1 MQQPKIHI
9 SQHNAPPSEKCE
21 YFKVKNYFSEL
32 HSDIDKA
39 RARFNLGIPDE
50 FSLTW
55 EAITGKPDITVLLNN
70 QKSSIVSQY
79 KLDSL
84 SYDLDTLRS
93 RVLQVEN
100 KTASLN
106 SDTLTDL
113 LQLYVDVARNTKDIA
128 ALQGGGDTTLAM
140 RVQALE
146 NTVANMG
153 QSYSS
158 HDLDQMEDDIEYLKT
173 HQVAIDTT
181 EIENNISAL
190 QAANTLLESRLAAL
204 ESAVGNNQLVSLTA
218 SQSTISVDTTGITQR
233 ITITATYTKIKDQ
246 DVTASCEVNS
256 SNPNIA
262 TWDDVNN
269 VIQIISKGNTTM
281 TFNYGGKSVSV
292 SIKVGSQEQPPQPQK
307 MSYIG
312 WCVDYTQI
320 LNNQQFETSV
330 IAQTWNDSNLKVYGN
345 TYPVFL
351 YACVP
356 VGTIISKISYSST
369 FEENLP
375 EITEVYN
382 NYNIYYLGYAAS
394 SVAGVSVTI
403 TTSNG

>member
-146 NTVANMG
+146 NTVSNIG

-246 DVTASCEVNS
+246 DVTSSCEVNS

-269 VIQIISKGNTTM
+269 VIQIISEGNTTM

-292 SIKVGSQEQPPQPQK
+292 SIKVGSQEQPQTTY
-307 MSYIG
+307 SYIG
-312 WCVDYTQI
+312 YASSYQTIFGDSFRVPT
-320 LNNQQFETSV
+320 LSG
-330 IAQTWNDSNLKVYGN
+330 TWNQSNITSAIPEGSGVYILWAATTSEIKEIRQYNFILDSSERYG
-345 TYPVFL
+345 TY
-351 YACVP
+351 
-356 VGTIISKISYSST
+356 THSDNKT
-369 FEENLP
+369 
-375 EITEVYN
+375 
-382 NYNIYYLGYAAS
+382 YNIYRIAI
-394 SVAGVSVTI
+394 VTDTSGEFAI
-403 TTSNG
+403 TLK